1 MEELKVYVREKPTE
15 KYDWNT
21 RTVQFE
27 NGKKQY
33 QQTWTSPEVTCTFT
47 TTGLTEYINEIIDF
61 YNDRKGM
68 LETFY
73 CDVFRDG
80 NKKIYRFGST
90 LEPQWFYDVKGKKIG
105 ATLDIT
111 LIKVKE

>member
-1 MEELKVYVREKPTE
+1 
-15 KYDWNT
+15 
-21 RTVQFE
+21 
-27 NGKKQY
+27 
-33 QQTWTSPEVTCTFT
+33 
-47 TTGLTEYINEIIDF
+47 
-61 YNDRKGM
+61 M

-105 ATLDIT
+105 AELEIT
-111 LIKVKE
+111 LIEVKE